1 MPMQVNT
8 RLQVE
13 HGITEYVTGL
23 DIVAWQL
30 QLQVRHTAPSHAD
43 WGKGIVHIIRIS
55 LYQMLHSYCNASL
68 LDAFVLLFVAQI
80 TNMI

>member
-1 MPMQVNT
+1 MDHGSLTALQVTMFTNAQVNT

-30 QLQVRHTAPSHAD
+30 ELQV
-43 WGKGIVHIIRIS
+43 G
-55 LYQMLHSYCNASL
+55 QC
-68 LDAFVLLFVAQI
+68 
-80 TNMI
+80 

>member
-1 MPMQVNT
+1 MNT

-30 QLQVRHTAPSHAD
+30 QLQVSFLTEPPCHCD
-43 WGKGIVHIIRIS
+43 MIS
-55 LYQMLHSYCNASL
+55 LVTC
-68 LDAFVLLFVAQI
+68 
-80 TNMI
+80 

>member
-1 MPMQVNT
+1 VNT

-30 QLQVRHTAPSHAD
+30 ELQVGLCRRSH
-43 WGKGIVHIIRIS
+43 GG
-55 LYQMLHSYCNASL
+55 LYC
-68 LDAFVLLFVAQI
+68 V
-80 TNMI
+80 

>member
-1 MPMQVNT
+1 MNT

-30 QLQVRHTAPSHAD
+30 ELQVRLLAARCWRQTRDCVP
-43 WGKGIVHIIRIS
+43 
-55 LYQMLHSYCNASL
+55 NAAIDTGAAWPPITL
-68 LDAFVLLFVAQI
+68 PRRAFV
-80 TNMI
+80 

>member
-1 MPMQVNT
+1 MNT

-30 QLQVRHTAPSHAD
+30 QLQVRLLACGCETGEESVACVKATQVPQAVIPYFLAANMSV
-43 WGKGIVHIIRIS
+43 GRLRSQTCFGIRPH
-55 LYQMLHSYCNASL
+55 
-68 LDAFVLLFVAQI
+68 
-80 TNMI
+80 